1 MKKNDLTFR
10 VAGRAGDGSLTTG
23 DVLSKIWK
31 DIGLWLATYKDFPSN
46 IRGLPTNMTI
56 RLKDR
61 QIYYGR
67 KNRLDYLLAFDDTN
81 VRIHLHDLVPGG
93 VVIYDNSVKKE
104 LPPELIR
111 DDIYYYYAPLKKIA
125 KEELGLEVI
134 KNIVA
139 VGVASY
145 LLGMDQ
151 KRTSEII
158 YKFFHARKGEK
169 IASSNVEAFLKG
181 WNYAKENL
189 PKKDEYVVEEIP
201 DAKKTYFIMGNEA
214 VAFGAIVAGCRFIS
228 SYPIT
233 PATDVLEILAREL
246 PKYGGVMI
254 QAEDELS
261 AINYA
266 AGAAYAGVRAMTST
280 SGPGLSL
287 KTETLGLLVMNETP
301 LVIYVAQRGGPST
314 GLPTKPEQSDLFHAV
329 FGGHGDAP
337 RIVIAPGN
345 VKEMYWLTI
354 DAFNLAEKY
363 QTPVIL
369 LTDQIL
375 AQNKFSIPAEDIT
388 IDGVKIER
396 GKLLTQEE
404 IKAIVEKEGQFLRY
418 KITEDG
424 ISPRSI
430 PGQEGGIYTA
440 NSNEHQ
446 EDGYTTEDPKMRTAM
461 MDKRLRKIY
470 STARQSGDLPEDL
483 IHGYED
489 AEIGI
494 IGYGYTYGPIMEA
507 IENLSAEGIKV
518 KFLQMRTLWPVDT
531 NRLSH
536 FIDSSQKVIVVDH
549 NAQAQLSHLIRMV
562 YENHDK
568 LEVLRK
574 YDGYGFTPEIIEKK
588 VKEVLSYVG

>member
-31 DIGLWLATYKDFPSN
+31 DLGLWLATYKDFPSN

-61 QIYYGR
+61 QIYFGR
-67 KNRLDYLLAFDDTN
+67 KNKLDYLLAFDDTN
-81 VRIHLHDLVPGG
+81 VKIHLHDLVPGG

-111 DDIYYYYAPLKKIA
+111 DDLFYYYIPLKKIA

-139 VGVASY
+139 VGAASY
-145 LLGMDQ
+145 LLGMDFE
-151 KRTSEII
+151 KTKNII
-158 YKFFHARKGEK
+158 YKFFLGRKGEK
-169 IASSNVEAFLKG
+169 IARSNIQAFEKG
-181 WNYAKENL
+181 WNYAKEHIE
-189 PKKDEYVVEEIP
+189 KKDEYVVEEVP
-201 DAKKTYFIMGNEA
+201 EKQKTYFMMGNEA

-246 PKYGGVMI
+246 PRYGGVMI

-266 AGAAYAGVRAMTST
+266 AGAAFAGVRSMTST

-314 GLPTKPEQSDLFHAV
+314 GLPTKPEQSDIFHAV
-329 FGGHGDAP
+329 FGGHGDSP

-369 LTDQIL
+369 ISDQIL
-375 AQNKFSIPAEDIT
+375 AQNKYSVPAEDIT
-388 IDGVKIER
+388 IEGVKIDR
-396 GKLLTQEE
+396 GKLMTQEQIKE
-404 IKAIVEKEGQFLRY
+404 IIEKEGKFLRY
-418 KITEDG
+418 KITDDG

-440 NSNEHQ
+440 NSNEHE
-446 EDGYTTEDPKMRTAM
+446 EDGYTTENPQIRVAM

-470 STARQSGDLPEDL
+470 RTARESGDLPEDL
-483 IHGYED
+483 IHGYQN
-489 AEIGI
+489 AEIGF
-494 IGYGYTYGPIMEA
+494 IGFGYTYGPIMEA
-507 IENLSAEGIKV
+507 IENLASEGIKV
-518 KFLQMRTLWPVDT
+518 KFLQLRTLWPIDEKKL
-531 NRLSH
+531 RE
-536 FIDSSQKVIVVDH
+536 FIDSSHKVIVVDH
-549 NAQAQLSHLIRMV
+549 NAQAQLSYLIKMV
-562 YENHDK
+562 YDNHDK
-568 LEVLRK
+568 LEVIKK
-574 YDGYGFTPEIIEKK
+574 YDGYGFTPELLENK
-588 VKEVLSYVG
+588 VKEVLSHVS